1 MAVRIHDDERSLP
14 PALLARPVSGL
25 DSLLAQSGVRSIEV
39 GYGQLDV
46 EARLACPQQPEPPVS
61 DPEQS
66 ELAWSLTLENETRQP
81 RIEVARPLD
90 IRHVK
95 GQTFE

>member
-1 MAVRIHDDERSLP
+1 MAVRIHDDERSLTP
-14 PALLARPVSGL
+14 GPLPRPVSGL
-25 DSLLAQSGVRSIEV
+25 DPLLAESGIRSIEV

-46 EARLACPQQPEPPVS
+46 EARLACPQQSKPPVI

-66 ELAWSLTLENETRQP
+66 ELAWPLPLENETRQP